1 MSVLRFTH
9 FFQEL
14 GTACPTITLSPSSI
28 SNMTV
33 GQAQS
38 ITITSSGGTA
48 PYTYSVTSGSL
59 PTGLSLNG
67 TTGAITGTPTTSQAA
82 SFTITSTD
90 ANSCT
95 GSQAYSF
102 SVAFD
107 SDAQSFITAATITDS
122 TQQSA
127 INTLVVDLKGYG
139 IWSKMKA
146 IYPFVGGTASTHKWN
161 LKDPRDLDAAFRLV
175 FSGGATH
182 DSNGWTPNGT
192 NGYAD
197 TKFAITSLT
206 RDANS
211 TGIYCR
217 TDVDSGAD
225 FGVYDSG
232 INGSMQSN
240 LKATNLWYTRNGSNT
255 LNSTSNTD
263 SRGFFQMTRRNSSN
277 YVVSKNTTKTTITQS
292 ATDSFSNT
300 DTIPLGAIK
309 IGGSVLA
316 YSARNYAFYY
326 FGNTSLSDTELDNM
340 NTLVTTF
347 QTTLGR
353 NV

>member
-1 MSVLRFTH
+1 MGF
-9 FFQEL
+9 
-14 GTACPTITLSPSSI
+14 II
-28 SNMTV
+28 N
-33 GQAQS
+33 
-38 ITITSSGGTA
+38 
-48 PYTYSVTSGSL
+48 PYSF
-59 PTGLSLNG
+59 
-67 TTGAITGTPTTSQAA
+67 AA
-82 SFTITSTD
+82 ATD
-90 ANSCT
+90 AD
-95 GSQAYSF
+95 AD
-102 SVAFD
+102 AFI
-107 SDAQSFITAATITDS
+107 SAAGITDS
-122 TQQSA
+122 TQKSA
-127 INTLVVDLKGYG
+127 IQTLVTDLKADGL
-139 IWSKMKA
+139 WTKMKA
-146 IYPFVGGTASTHKWN
+146 VYPFVGGTATTHKYN
-161 LKDPRDLDAAFRLV
+161 LKDPQDTDAAFRLV

-192 NGYAD
+192 NGYGD

-232 INGSMQSN
+232 TNGSMQSN

-263 SRGFFQMTRRNSSN
+263 SRGFFQMTRRNSSE
-277 YVVSKNTTKTTITQS
+277 YVVSKNTTKNTISQS
-292 ATDSFSNT
+292 ATDTFGNT

-309 IGGSVLA
+309 IGGSVLG
-316 YSARNYAFYY
+316 YSSRNYALIY
-326 FGNTSLSDTELDNM
+326 FGNTSLNDTELDNM
-340 NTLVTTF
+340 NTIVTTF